1 MATLTTA
8 GTLGTYTTG
17 ETVDIFKHIFDG
29 LATVGLT
36 QTADTGQLN
45 LTTAPAAVFSS
56 ASYSYGYT
64 VHRFNDTY
72 QSTYPIYIRIDYL
85 NSAGSMGSTV
95 KPTFKFTV
103 GTSTNG
109 AGVIGGDL
117 DSQTF
122 TSTTQTVGTDR
133 TIRYS
138 FICYKDHNLSILI
151 NDGAVT
157 PGIVHYLSVGRLINN
172 NGSIINGY
180 VKTNNIW
187 STASANNGYDTI
199 VQPTKT
205 AKHFTTSTGQ
215 SPYFIPHQ
223 DTWTPSGLTVG
234 ADIPVFPYTILTPD
248 YVTATHMLCTTNN
261 VTNGN
266 TFTSARFGRTYTYR
280 GTNVHKPNSYTYLTN
295 CMIWE

>member
-8 GTLGTYTTG
+8 GTFGTYTTG

-85 NSAGSMGSTV
+85 NANITSTTV
-95 KPTFKFTV
+95 MKPTFKFTV

-122 TSTTQTVGTDR
+122 TFSASSTTDR
-133 TIRYS
+133 TTRYS
-138 FICYKDHNLSILI
+138 FLCYKDHNLSILI
-151 NDGAVT
+151 NDGSGIAGVT
-157 PGIVHYLSVGRLINN
+157 QYLAIGRLINT
-172 NGSIINGY
+172 NGVIINGY
-180 VKTNNIW
+180 VKTNNLW
-187 STASANNGYDTI
+187 SAGTGHNWYDTV

-205 AKHFTTSTGQ
+205 ARHFTTNSGQ

-223 DTWTPSGLTVG
+223 DTWSPSGLTVG

-248 YVTATHMLCTTNN
+248 YVTATHMLCTTSN

-266 TFTSARFGRTYTYR
+266 TFTSARLGRTYTYR